1 MNTVRISR
9 VEVQVGVAVYQFLNA
24 ELADS
29 FFEVATHGSNTDL
42 VESKNLALGSRPVD
56 CDHELGTWHE

>member
-9 VEVQVGVAVYQFLNA
+9 MEVQVGFAVYQFLNA

-29 FFEVATHGSNTDL
+29 FFEIAEHGSNVDRA
-42 VESKNLALGSRPVD
+42 ESKSLALGSRPVD
-56 CDHELGTWHE
+56 CDHELGTWHD